1 MKHLVDKTWSFL
13 TDEKAI
19 YDRVFAAEQR
29 GPIDD
34 FRHWV
39 DAHFVIDQFLQ
50 ISDIS
55 RTFRIEQWNLL
66 VSISFCPAT

>member
-1 MKHLVDKTWSFL
+1 MKHLVVKTWSFI

-19 YDRVFAAEQR
+19 KDRVFAAEQC
-29 GPIDD
+29 GPIDA

-39 DAHFVIDQFLQ
+39 DPHFVIGQFLH

-55 RTFRIEQWNLL
+55 KTFCIEQWNLL
-66 VSISFCPAT
+66 VSISFCQAT